1 MKIKE
6 TKSQSVGGGGFVTS
20 SALGPVAQNLYE
32 LRLPPTA
39 PEMQSEV
46 LRQPTNNTRERQDC
60 ESRLLQKEDI
70 PFWAHLDVLAATEND
85 GTAALER
92 IEQAE
97 RFARGT
103 LDAISASLAI
113 LDANGVI
120 LAVNQSWR
128 RIAQVHGRGSD
139 NLCEGTNYLTVCDA
153 ASGAIS
159 EGAHEMAAGIRCV
172 IQGLKD
178 EFMLEYPCHSPNE
191 RRWFRS
197 SVTRFQGT
205 GPIRVVA
212 LHEDISARKR
222 ADLAR
227 DEAQALLQNIASRVP
242 GMVFQYHLRVDGSSY
257 FPYAS
262 ESIRAIYR
270 VSPQHAFANAAAV
283 FAVVHPDD
291 HDAVVIALQQS
302 AADITPWVLEYRV
315 KFDDG
320 TVRWLLGNALPHRQ
334 ADGCTLWHG
343 FITDITERKVS
354 EALMT
359 EKSMQLLFQNEE
371 KEKRAAELVVANKEL
386 VFQNDEKEKRA
397 AELVVANKELVFQSD
412 EKGKR
417 AAELVVAN
425 KELVFQNDEKE
436 KRAAE
441 LVVANKELVFQY
453 EEKHKRAAELSQ
465 ALDDAEAAISERKQN
480 EKKMETLHDE
490 MNSMLVW
497 QVAQHTV
504 AALAHEINQPL
515 ASLSIL
521 SEVAKRLLV
530 SDQISDGNH
539 GERLRRREET
549 LMRMNTEIERA
560 ASVVRS
566 LLISVN
572 KPDIT
577 RASALVNELIGES
590 IRTAQSE
597 GVFGYAIMANYAADL
612 PLVNVNRLQV
622 SKVLLNLI
630 HNSAQAMHAAQ
641 TPNGKIVL
649 STAVTDDGSEV
660 SISVQDDGPGIS
672 ALMQQEIFQPF
683 ITTKSHGLGL
693 GLTISRALIEAN
705 GGKLWAT
712 QTKGQGATF
721 HFTLPTAG

>member
-1 MKIKE
+1 MRHCILINWVYPVHKSTCRHSLAMKIKE

-32 LRLPPTA
+32 LRLPPMA

-397 AELVVANKELVFQSD
+397 AELVVANKELVFQ
-412 EKGKR
+412 
-417 AAELVVAN
+417 
-425 KELVFQNDEKE
+425 
-436 KRAAE
+436 
-441 LVVANKELVFQY
+441 Y

>member
-1 MKIKE
+1 
-6 TKSQSVGGGGFVTS
+6 
-20 SALGPVAQNLYE
+20 
-32 LRLPPTA
+32 
-39 PEMQSEV
+39 
-46 LRQPTNNTRERQDC
+46 
-60 ESRLLQKEDI
+60 
-70 PFWAHLDVLAATEND
+70 
-85 GTAALER
+85 
-92 IEQAE
+92 
-97 RFARGT
+97 
-103 LDAISASLAI
+103 
-113 LDANGVI
+113 
-120 LAVNQSWR
+120 
-128 RIAQVHGRGSD
+128 
-139 NLCEGTNYLTVCDA
+139 
-153 ASGAIS
+153 
-159 EGAHEMAAGIRCV
+159 
-172 IQGLKD
+172 
-178 EFMLEYPCHSPNE
+178 
-191 RRWFRS
+191 
-197 SVTRFQGT
+197 
-205 GPIRVVA
+205 
-212 LHEDISARKR
+212 
-222 ADLAR
+222 
-227 DEAQALLQNIASRVP
+227 
-242 GMVFQYHLRVDGSSY
+242 
-257 FPYAS
+257 
-262 ESIRAIYR
+262 
-270 VSPQHAFANAAAV
+270 
-283 FAVVHPDD
+283 
-291 HDAVVIALQQS
+291 
-302 AADITPWVLEYRV
+302 
-315 KFDDG
+315 
-320 TVRWLLGNALPHRQ
+320 LPHRQ

-441 LVVANKELVFQY
+441 LVLANKELVFQNDEKEKRAAELVVANKELVFQNEEKEKRAAELVVANKELVFQY

-515 ASLSIL
+515 ASLAIL
-521 SEVAKRLLV
+521 TEVGSRLMT
-530 SDQISDGNH
+530 SNRQSDGDH
-539 GERLRRREET
+539 GGRVERREET
-549 LMRMNTEIERA
+549 LIKRMVTEVERA

-630 HNSAQAMHAAQ
+630 HNSAQAMQAAQ

-649 STAVTDDGSEV
+649 SSAVTDDGSEV

-683 ITTKSHGLGL
+683 ISTKSHGLGL
-693 GLTISRALIEAN
+693 GLTISRSLIEAH

-712 QTKGQGATF
+712 QTEGQGATF

>member
-32 LRLPPTA
+32 LRLPPMA

-242 GMVFQYHLRVDGSSY
+242 GMVFQYQLRVDGSSY

-359 EKSMQLLFQNEE
+359 EKSMQLLFQNE
-371 KEKRAAELVVANKEL
+371 
-386 VFQNDEKEKRA
+386 
-397 AELVVANKELVFQSD
+397 
-412 EKGKR
+412 
-417 AAELVVAN
+417 
-425 KELVFQNDEKE
+425 EKE